1 MTIQGHEVTDQP
13 TRQRLLDAALELFSR
28 KGYAATSVRELVEAA
43 GVTKPVLYYY
53 FRNKEDI
60 YLALIQNGLEEFH
73 QTACRLK
80 AASGPLRERITGYC
94 TGLLDIFMAR
104 LQVARLMYAI
114 YYGPPQGA
122 PPVDFDAAFSA
133 MLLDVAAM
141 LQEGITTGELA
152 GISVEDAAWSI
163 VSILNTTMEEQLCH
177 SDRPRLD
184 RDSLQR
190 MLALLFRGIA
200 HD

>member
-1 MTIQGHEVTDQP
+1 MATSAPEIIDHS

-60 YLALIQNGLEEFH
+60 YLALIQSGLEEFH
-73 QTACRLK
+73 QTAQRLK
-80 AASGPLRERITGYC
+80 TVSGPLRERITGYC

-104 LQVARLMYAI
+104 LPVARLIYAI

-141 LQEGITTGELA
+141 LQEGISTGELA
-152 GISVEDAAWSI
+152 GISVEDASWSI
-163 VSILNTTMEEQLCH
+163 VAILNTTMEEQLCH

-184 RDSLQR
+184 RENLQR
-190 MLALLFRGIA
+190 MLALIFKGIA

>member
-1 MTIQGHEVTDQP
+1 MVTPAPEITDHSTQ
-13 TRQRLLDAALELFSR
+13 QRLFDAALELFSR
-28 KGYAATSVRELVEAA
+28 KGYAATSVRELVEVA
-43 GVTKPVLYYY
+43 GVSKPVLYYY
-53 FRNKEDI
+53 FRNKEDL
-60 YLALIQNGLEEFH
+60 YLALIQNGLVEFH
-73 QTACRLK
+73 TTAERFK
-80 AASGPLRERITGYC
+80 TSSAPLRERITGYC

-104 LQVARLMYAI
+104 LPVARLIYAI

-122 PPVDFDAAFSA
+122 PPVDFDASFST
-133 MLLDVAAM
+133 MLQDVATM

-152 GISVEDAAWSI
+152 GINVEDAAWSI

-184 RDSLQR
+184 RESLQR
-190 MLALLFRGIA
+190 MLALLFKGID

>member
-1 MTIQGHEVTDQP
+1 MATPVPEITDHP
-13 TRQRLLDAALELFSR
+13 TQQRLLDAALELFSR

-53 FRNKEDI
+53 FHNKEAI

-73 QTACRLK
+73 QTAQRLK
-80 AASGPLRERITGYC
+80 TVSGPLRERITGYC

-104 LQVARLMYAI
+104 LPVARLIYAI

-133 MLLDVAAM
+133 MLLDVATM
-141 LQEGITTGELA
+141 LQEGVTTGELT
-152 GISVEDAAWSI
+152 GINVEDAAWGI

-177 SDRPRLD
+177 SGQPRLG
-184 RDSLQR
+184 RESLQR
-190 MLALLFRGIA
+190 MLALLFKGID

>member
-1 MTIQGHEVTDQP
+1 MATPAPEITDHSTQ
-13 TRQRLLDAALELFSR
+13 QRLLDAALELFSR
-28 KGYAATSVRELVEAA
+28 KGYAATSVRELVETA

-73 QTACRLK
+73 QTAQRLK
-80 AASGPLRERITGYC
+80 TVSGPLCERITGYC

-104 LQVARLMYAI
+104 LPVARLMYAI

-122 PPVDFDAAFSA
+122 PPMDFDAAFSA
-133 MLLDVAAM
+133 MLL
-141 LQEGITTGELA
+141 EGISTGELA
-152 GISVEDAAWSI
+152 GINVDDAAWGI

-177 SDRPRLD
+177 SGRPRLG
-184 RDSLQR
+184 RESLQR
-190 MLALLFRGIA
+190 MLALIFKGIA